1 MYISMWHFI
10 IQCSQLLSHISH
22 INRIGDASHPGKSWA
37 PKEITA
43 TAIISIIWKH
53 QWVEYTIPF
62 YTTYHSYMSFP
73 IINHYL
79 LRNKQEGS
87 WLFWCYVYRQILV
100 SLFLGDIVISAWSV
114 CETCSISSHVFLIN
128 KICTRRDFNW

>member
-1 MYISMWHFI
+1 MWHFI

-22 INRIGDASHPGKSWA
+22 INLIGDVSHPGKSWA

-43 TAIISIIWKH
+43 RAIISMTWKYK
-53 QWVEYTIPF
+53 WVEYTIPF
-62 YTTYHSYMSFP
+62 YYSYKIWFTMLL

-87 WLFWCYVYRQILV
+87 WLFWCYVYRRILV
-100 SLFLGDIVISAWSV
+100 SLLLGDIVISAWSV
-114 CETCSISSHVFLIN
+114 CETCSISGHVFLIN